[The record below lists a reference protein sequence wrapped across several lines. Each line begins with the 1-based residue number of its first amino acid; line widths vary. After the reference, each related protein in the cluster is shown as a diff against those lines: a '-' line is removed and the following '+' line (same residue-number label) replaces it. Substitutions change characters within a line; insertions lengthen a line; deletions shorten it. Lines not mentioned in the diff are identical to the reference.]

1 VNPIKRR
8 LQTMN
13 SKGGKKE
20 IPESNL
26 VKRELLLL
34 EGIHLRVERFF
45 IEIASIRDEISE
57 VAGKK
62 SYPDR
67 TPEDYPLARKTK
79 SVHDNISIDLMADL
93 TRKVN
98 EIHRLHF
105 AGQYLQKKKNIREK
119 FLAEI
124 LVTPARNQ
132 K

>member
-1 VNPIKRR
+1 
-8 LQTMN
+8 MN
-13 SKGGKKE
+13 SKAEKKE
-20 IPESNL
+20 IPQSNPEQQ
-26 VKRELLLL
+26 ELSWLK
-34 EGIHLRVERFF
+34 GIHLRVERLF
-45 IEIASIRDEISE
+45 IEIASIRHELSK
-57 VAGKK
+57 VPGKG
-62 SYPDR
+62 SYPGR
-67 TPEDYPLARKTK
+67 LPNHHSLPKKTK
-79 SVHDNISIDLMADL
+79 SVQDDTSIDLMLDL

>member
-1 VNPIKRR
+1 
-8 LQTMN
+8 MN
-13 SKGGKKE
+13 SKAEKKE
-20 IPESNL
+20 IPQSNSEQQ
-26 VKRELLLL
+26 ELSWLK
-34 EGIHLRVERFF
+34 GIHLRVERLF

-62 SYPDR
+62 SYPGRSPVDH
-67 TPEDYPLARKTK
+67 PLARKTK
-79 SVHDNISIDLMADL
+79 SVHDDISIDLMIDL

-105 AGQYLQKKKNIREK
+105 ACQYFHKKKSIREK

-124 LVTPARNQ
+124 LVKSARNQ